1 MVAQVLLLSLLYYII
16 IINDACPG
24 IIIIIIISY
33 NYYQRWMPRERN
45 PPQQRRQTRSQ
56 GSKLAT
62 PSVRL
67 AWHCLWLEKTI
78 WTISNQAASQQLLH
92 LNNLQRVSS
101 ISSAGPS
108 WSRFSFSWWTGQLN
122 LAQLDPKLVKAS
134 AQSSSGDYLSILSRT
149 EMEKERHN
157 GKSNCQW
164 NIWQRYI
171 WWCGKIEKL
180 Y

>member
-33 NYYQRWMPRERN
+33 NFYQRWMPRERN
-45 PPQQRRQTRSQ
+45 PPQQRRQTRSP

-101 ISSAGPS
+101 S
-108 WSRFSFSWWTGQLN
+108 WSMFSFSWWTGELN

>member
-33 NYYQRWMPRERN
+33 NFYQRWMPRERN
-45 PPQQRRQTRSQ
+45 PPQQRRQTRSP
-56 GSKLAT
+56 GSKLAI

-67 AWHCLWLEKTI
+67 AWHCLTI
-78 WTISNQAASQQLLH
+78 WTIPNQAASQQPLH
-92 LNNLQRVSS
+92 LKNLQRVSS
-101 ISSAGPS
+101 I
-108 WSRFSFSWWTGQLN
+108 WSMFSFSWWTGELN

-157 GKSNCQW
+157 GKVTVNGISDKD
-164 NIWQRYI
+164 IYDSV
-171 WWCGKIEKL
+171 GK
-180 Y
+180 